1 MSPPR
6 CVSRASIDRDKRR
19 DVVLPALFLE
29 LLIAMLH
36 TFLLPAA
43 VWAEIGF
50 KWHIIFVAIAGG
62 LFQFYSVGMRDLR
75 CRYYSTVIATIV
87 AFLTVEQYM
96 MTGLLLGTSRPFLLL
111 KEGQEEEEWGR
122 RRKRRMRRMRRRRRT
137 RVRARRKTR
146 TRRGG
151 GLIPSDV
158 LVLF

>member
-1 MSPPR
+1 MVDFKLIKKNLKTIVGFADSE
-6 CVSRASIDRDKRR
+6 
-19 DVVLPALFLE
+19 FLE

-50 KWHIIFVAIAGG
+50 KWHIIFVAITGG

-96 MTGLLLGTSRPFLLL
+96 MTGLLWEAPSRFGWLIIALAAVIN
-111 KEGQEEEEWGR
+111 QI
-122 RRKRRMRRMRRRRRT
+122 
-137 RVRARRKTR
+137 RVTKQWKAK
-146 TRRGG
+146 
-151 GLIPSDV
+151 S
-158 LVLF
+158 